1 MHMLH
6 TISNMQSIKQF
17 NMTIE
22 YDLIPEYKTSNK
34 SKNPAPDYEVR
45 IV

>member
-1 MHMLH
+1 MIQA
-6 TISNMQSIKQF
+6 ISIMQTIKQF
-17 NMTIE
+17 NMTNE

-34 SKNPAPDYEVR
+34 SKNPAPDYEER